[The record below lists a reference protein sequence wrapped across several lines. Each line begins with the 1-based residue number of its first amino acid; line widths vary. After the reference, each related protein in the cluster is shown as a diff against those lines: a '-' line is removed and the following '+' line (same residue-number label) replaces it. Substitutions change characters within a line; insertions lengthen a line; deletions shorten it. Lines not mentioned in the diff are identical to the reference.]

1 VSNSAALPTLTNDN
15 VLVVAH
21 DAGAALYL
29 AKLLKPLKYLSNI
42 TLIAHGP
49 AKNIFEKNLS
59 APQKRTLRWLD
70 NFGEHAFLKTQHVIT
85 GSGWSSNLEIDAIN
99 KVKSIGIKCSTVLDH
114 WANYRRRMT
123 RDAILTKPDEFWVFD
138 DYAFNIAKK
147 EFEYEKINILKF
159 DDPIIHELILTLGSV
174 KVVSGQILYITE
186 PISKSGQMAGIPSDS
201 KVTEDESFL
210 EFARII
216 KFIGWRGHIL
226 VRVHPSENVESYR
239 DLIKTTGIVAR
250 ISTEPNPLC
259 DIAKSEFIV
268 GLESAMLG
276 WAVSA
281 GKPTYS
287 ILPLNGRV
295 PCLPHSRI
303 ERFTND
309 TVLN

>member
-1 VSNSAALPTLTNDN
+1 VSNSATVPALTSDN

-29 AKLLKPLKYLSNI
+29 AKLLKQLKCSSNI

-49 AKNIFEKNLS
+49 AKNIFEINLS
-59 APQKRTLRWLD
+59 TPQKRTIRWLD
-70 NFGEHAFLKTQHVIT
+70 NFGEHALLNTQHVIT

-123 RDAILTKPDEFWVFD
+123 RNAILTKPDEFWVFD

-147 EFEYEKINILKF
+147 EFHDEKIDILKF

-186 PISKSGQMAGIPSDS
+186 PISKSGQMTSIPADS
-201 KVTEDESFL
+201 KVTEHESFL
-210 EFARII
+210 EFARVI
-216 KFIGWRGHIL
+216 KFIGWSGRIL
-226 VRVHPSENVESYR
+226 IRVHPSENVASYEN
-239 DLIKTTGIVAR
+239 LIKLTGIVAS
-250 ISTEPNPLC
+250 ISTEPNPLY
-259 DIAKSEFIV
+259 DIAKSEFVI

-295 PCLPHSRI
+295 PYLPHSRI
-303 ERFTND
+303 ERFNND